1 MLCYVVNSS
10 VRALILIYVY
20 RKKQTGLKSFR
31 GNELILVEDITSEDF
46 KMMIRNFNFNHIIPD

>member
-31 GNELILVEDITSEDF
+31 GNELILVEDNTSEDF
-46 KMMIRNFNFNHIIPD
+46 